1 MKYDVKYDI
10 IPIKFEISKII
21 AKMVER
27 AKSVLSLILHKL
39 YETTKYVRRTTY
51 GYIFTRK
58 AKEVQSNDRRRKTP
72 PPSAPGEYRIRD
84 EKGKIVYVG
93 ETSDL
98 NRRMH
103 EHIRSGKRKK
113 D

>member
-1 MKYDVKYDI
+1 LKYDVKYDI

-58 AKEVQSNDRRRKTP
+58 AKEVQSNSRRRKKISFCTRKV
-72 PPSAPGEYRIRD
+72 SYRR
-84 EKGKIVYVG
+84 
-93 ETSDL
+93 
-98 NRRMH
+98 
-103 EHIRSGKRKK
+103 
-113 D
+113 